1 MGVTGTLKTLSKP
14 EAQIVNNVYNIQ
26 KKTYTPSVF
35 GKNNLDPK
43 ITIKIERKKDYL
55 NVIAEE
61 IKLSIGS
68 KKDRQRAV
76 LVFFEN
82 EKELMEF
89 YKSSACEHLKSG
101 DNVQYIT
108 EGASSQEKDIFI
120 KSAAI
125 SGRINLLTRSFGRG
139 TDFICNDQVVM
150 DNGGIHVLQTFLSE
164 ELSEETQIKGRT
176 ARQGAQGSYSMVL
189 RDTSLE
195 KFLITLEDI
204 DNFYRRGVFS
214 AFKNFVLQTPQPAT
228 YDVLNERR
236 NVWFKSTYES
246 NAQYVQ
252 FAKKEHEQALEF
264 TKSLL
269 DQDKTAV
276 QKFLKAKNK
285 GPEENIQARTLCLM
299 DATGSMSSLLQKA
312 KNTVGIM
319 FERAT
324 SILAQNG
331 QVQECFEL
339 QFAVYR
345 NYSNDS
351 NTILEYSP
359 WESKSENLRKFMDKI
374 GPKGGMG
381 NEAIEIGLWHANQEL
396 KNDSF
401 QQIILIG
408 DAPANMEAEVTQK
421 RQRLGETF
429 WRTTKF
435 DVPTHYEKEV
445 AELKNRGVRIN
456 AFYVDSCAKTNFEEI
471 AAATNGRCQFLDIN
485 SNKGANMLTDLV
497 TEEIL
502 KTVGTVM
509 GAGDKFVLDY
519 ISKYG
524 KSYA

>member
-1 MGVTGTLKTLSKP
+1 MDFYDSPTCAQLK
-14 EAQIVNNVYNIQ
+14 
-26 KKTYTPSVF
+26 F
-35 GKNNLDPK
+35 
-43 ITIKIERKKDYL
+43 
-55 NVIAEE
+55 
-61 IKLSIGS
+61 
-68 KKDRQRAV
+68 
-76 LVFFEN
+76 
-82 EKELMEF
+82 
-89 YKSSACEHLKSG
+89 G

-108 EGASSQEKDIFI
+108 DGASSKEKDVFI

-139 TDFICNDQVVM
+139 TDFICNDQTVI
-150 DNGGIHVLQTFLSE
+150 DNGGIHVIQTFLSE

-195 KFLITLEDI
+195 KFLITLEDV
-204 DNFYRRGVFS
+204 DNFYGRGIYN
-214 AFKNFVLQTPQPAT
+214 AFKNFILQTPKHSV

-236 NVWFKSTYES
+236 NAWFKSAYES
-246 NAQYVQ
+246 NAQYVE
-252 FAKKEHEQALEF
+252 FAKKEHEKALEF
-264 TKSLL
+264 TKSLF
-269 DQDKTAV
+269 DQDKTAIHT
-276 QKFLKAKNK
+276 FLKTKNK
-285 GPEENIQARTLCLM
+285 GAEENIQARTLCLM

-312 KNTVGIM
+312 KNTVGTM

-345 NYSNDS
+345 NYSNNSD
-351 NTILEYSP
+351 TILEYSP
-359 WESKSENLRKFMDKI
+359 WESKPENLRKFMDKI
-374 GPKGGMG
+374 GPKGGQG
-381 NEAIEIGLWHANQEL
+381 NEAIEIGFWHANQEL
-396 KNDSF
+396 KNEPF

-408 DAPANMEAEVTQK
+408 DAPANTEAEVTAK
-421 RQRLGETF
+421 RQQNFGETY

-435 DVPTHYEKEV
+435 GYPTHYRKEI
-445 AELKNRGVRIN
+445 ADLKKQGVRIN
-456 AFYVDSCAKTNFEEI
+456 AFYVDAYAKADFEEI
-471 AAATNGRCQFLDIN
+471 AAATNGRCHFLDIN
-485 SNKGANMLTDLV
+485 SDKGAHMLTDLV

-502 KTVGTVM
+502 QTVGTAM